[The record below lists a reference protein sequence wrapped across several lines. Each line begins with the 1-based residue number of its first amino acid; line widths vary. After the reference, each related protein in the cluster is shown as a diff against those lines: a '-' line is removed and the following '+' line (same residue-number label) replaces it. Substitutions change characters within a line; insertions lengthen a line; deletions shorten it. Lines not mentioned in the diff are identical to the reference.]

1 MLARFQM
8 DPNVD
13 FLGSPH
19 RPTNL
24 CLHAREAEAL
34 LRVLNLHAQKI
45 LKGEKIL
52 DFLRNASAVQK
63 V

>member
-45 LKGEKIL
+45 LENYELG
-52 DFLRNASAVQK
+52 
-63 V
+63 